1 VHQGKDRDLQWRSGD
16 TQVFHRPAQEMIQVG
31 VGILFTGKAEDEFVE
46 MACGNIAAMVPP
58 QGKMSLEQFCIL
70 EKIEAGGGAWRM
82 IEKAKP
88 GVGFK
93 FVDKALLALQRS
105 LGDGGKATEFVAV
118 QRDEFIGLAIA
129 CNIN

>member
-1 VHQGKDRDLQWRSGD
+1 MGQTNRSVTSTAGLQIRSVAKHAQKVHQGKDRDLQWRSGD

-70 EKIEAGGGAWRM
+70 EKIEAG
-82 IEKAKP
+82 
-88 GVGFK
+88 V
-93 FVDKALLALQRS
+93 V
-105 LGDGGKATEFVAV
+105 
-118 QRDEFIGLAIA
+118 
-129 CNIN
+129 